1 VLVLSVNVRQ
11 RASVADAIVTQ
22 LVTHETRLGEPA
34 AKPRAAPA
42 GAGCW
47 LTGLGHVVVVGT
59 PSKRKGAT
67 LAPWPTALL
76 AWPMQVA

>member
-1 VLVLSVNVRQ
+1 MLVLSVNVRQ

-47 LTGLGHVVVVGT
+47 LAGLGHVVVVAHHRNVKEPPWRPGPP
-59 PSKRKGAT
+59 PS
-67 LAPWPTALL
+67 
-76 AWPMQVA
+76 

>member
-34 AKPRAAPA
+34 ASLGRLQRAQA
-42 GAGCW
+42 
-47 LTGLGHVVVVGT
+47 VGS
-59 PSKRKGAT
+59 PG
-67 LAPWPTALL
+67 WVM
-76 AWPMQVA
+76 WW